1 MSDLFYVIITS
12 DSGKTRRIPIYKK
25 RFILASFFFTLFL
38 AGLIFSSSLTIG
50 MFSISRSY
58 TRQIT
63 ALKEHLQHS
72 TQLLARHQEGTERLK
87 QQMALEIASLQ
98 MAKARQAASFSEEK
112 EEILATAVTELTDRT
127 NTIQEV
133 IKNLGIKVT
142 KSSHAR
148 RDSGGPFI
156 ALKEKEHDQLL
167 FKADKYLE
175 TIRYTPLG
183 RPVTGQISSGF
194 GTRLDPMNGEGAHHT
209 GIDFRGKRGEN
220 VFATGAGVVI
230 QANRNG
236 NYGNFVMID
245 HGNGYTS
252 SFAHLDRFLVKM
264 GDRIERGQVIGKIGS
279 SGRATGAHLHY
290 EVCLKK
296 TPINPARLMKISG
309 LSLSTPRKSAR
320 NVSL

>member
-1 MSDLFYVIITS
+1 MSDLFYIIITS
-12 DSGKTRRIPIYKK
+12 DSGKTRRIPVYKR
-25 RFILASFFFTLFL
+25 RFILAGFFIFLIL

-50 MFSISRSY
+50 LFGTNRSY
-58 TRQIT
+58 SKQI
-63 ALKEHLQHS
+63 ANLKEHLQNS
-72 TQLLARHQEGTERLK
+72 TQLLAKHQESAEQLK
-87 QQMALEIASLQ
+87 QQMAIEIASLQ
-98 MAKARQAASFSEEK
+98 MAKARQAATFSEEK
-112 EEILATAVTELTDRT
+112 EELLATAVTELNDRT
-127 NTIQEV
+127 NN
-133 IKNLGIKVT
+133 IKEIIDNLGIKVT
-142 KSSHAR
+142 KSSHAK

-156 ALKEKEHDQLL
+156 ALKEKEHDKLL

-183 RPVTGQISSGF
+183 RPVTGLISSGF

-252 SFAHLDRFLVKM
+252 SFAHLERFLVKK
-264 GDRIERGQVIGKIGS
+264 GDRVERGQVIGKIGS

-309 LSLSTPRKSAR
+309 LSLSTPRPSDR
-320 NVSL
+320 N

>member
-1 MSDLFYVIITS
+1 MSDLFYIIITS
-12 DSGKTRRIPIYKK
+12 DSGKTRRIPVYKR
-25 RFILASFFFTLFL
+25 RFILASFFIFL
-38 AGLIFSSSLTIG
+38 IIAGLIFSSSLTIG
-50 MFSISRSY
+50 LFGTNRNYSK
-58 TRQIT
+58 QI
-63 ALKEHLQHS
+63 ANLKEHLQNS
-72 TQLLARHQEGTERLK
+72 TQLLAKHQESTEQLK
-87 QQMALEIASLQ
+87 QQMAIEIASLQ
-98 MAKARQAASFSEEK
+98 MAKAREAATFSEEK
-112 EEILATAVTELTDRT
+112 EELLATAVTELNDRT
-127 NTIQEV
+127 NN
-133 IKNLGIKVT
+133 IKEIIDTLGIKVT
-142 KSSHAR
+142 KSSHAK

-156 ALKEKEHDQLL
+156 ALKEKEYDQLL

-252 SFAHLDRFLVKM
+252 SFSHLERFMVKK
-264 GDRIERGQVIGKIGS
+264 GDRVERGQVIGKIGS
-279 SGRATGAHLHY
+279 SGRTTGAHLHY

-309 LSLSTPRKSAR
+309 LSLSTPRPSDK
-320 NVSL
+320 N

>member
-1 MSDLFYVIITS
+1 
-12 DSGKTRRIPIYKK
+12 
-25 RFILASFFFTLFL
+25 
-38 AGLIFSSSLTIG
+38 
-50 MFSISRSY
+50 
-58 TRQIT
+58 
-63 ALKEHLQHS
+63 
-72 TQLLARHQEGTERLK
+72 
-87 QQMALEIASLQ
+87 
-98 MAKARQAASFSEEK
+98 
-112 EEILATAVTELTDRT
+112 VTELNDRT
-127 NTIQEV
+127 NN
-133 IKNLGIKVT
+133 IKEIIDNLGIKVT
-142 KSSHAR
+142 KSSHAK

-156 ALKEKEHDQLL
+156 ALKEKEHDKLL

-252 SFAHLDRFLVKM
+252 SFAHLERFLVKK
-264 GDRIERGQVIGKIGS
+264 GDRVERGQVIGKIGS

-290 EVCLKK
+290 EVSLKK

-309 LSLSTPRKSAR
+309 LALSTPRPSGR
-320 NVSL
+320 N

>member
-1 MSDLFYVIITS
+1 MSDLFYIIITS
-12 DSGKTRRIPIYKK
+12 DSGKTRRIPIYKR
-25 RFILASFFFTLFL
+25 RFILASFFIFL
-38 AGLIFSSSLTIG
+38 ILVGLIFSSSLTIG
-50 MFSISRSY
+50 LFGTNRSY
-58 TRQIT
+58 SKQI
-63 ALKEHLQHS
+63 ASLKEHLQNS
-72 TQLLARHQEGTERLK
+72 TQLLAKHQEGAEQLK
-87 QQMALEIASLQ
+87 QQMAIEIANLQ
-98 MAKARQAASFSEEK
+98 MAKARQAATFSEEK
-112 EEILATAVTELTDRT
+112 EELLATAVTELNDRT
-127 NTIQEV
+127 NN
-133 IKNLGIKVT
+133 IKEIIDNLGIKVT
-142 KSSHAR
+142 KSSHAK

-156 ALKEKEHDQLL
+156 ALKEKEHDKLL

-209 GIDFRGKRGEN
+209 GIDFRGKRGEK

-252 SFAHLDRFLVKM
+252 SFAHLERFMVKN
-264 GDRIERGQVIGKIGS
+264 GDRVERGQVIGKIGS
-279 SGRATGAHLHY
+279 SGRTTGAHLHY

-296 TPINPARLMKISG
+296 TPVNPARLMKISG
-309 LSLSTPRKSAR
+309 LSLSTPRPSDR
-320 NVSL
+320 N

>member
-1 MSDLFYVIITS
+1 MSDLFYIIITS

-58 TRQIT
+58 TRQIA
-63 ALKEHLQHS
+63 ALKDHLQHS
-72 TQLLARHQEGTERLK
+72 TQLLAKHQEGAEQLK

-98 MAKARQAASFSEEK
+98 MAKARQEASFSEEK
-112 EEILATAVTELTDRT
+112 DELLATAVTELNDRT
-127 NTIQEV
+127 NNIKEV
-133 IKNLGIKVT
+133 IENLGIKVT
-142 KSSHAR
+142 KSSHAK

-156 ALKEKEHDQLL
+156 ALNKEKEHDQLL

-209 GIDFRGKRGEN
+209 GIDFRGKQGEKI
-220 VFATGAGVVI
+220 FATGAGVVT
-230 QANRNG
+230 QAHYNG

-252 SFAHLDRFLVKM
+252 SFAHLDRFLVKK
-264 GDRIERGQVIGKIGS
+264 GDRVERGQVIGKIGS

-296 TPINPARLMKISG
+296 TPINPARLMKVSG
-309 LSLSTPRKSAR
+309 LSLSTPRKPAR
-320 NVSL
+320 N

>member
-1 MSDLFYVIITS
+1 MSDLFYIIITS
-12 DSGKTRRIPIYKK
+12 DSGKTRRIPVYKR
-25 RFILASFFFTLFL
+25 RFILASFFIFLIL
-38 AGLIFSSSLTIG
+38 AGLIFSSSLTVG
-50 MFSISRSY
+50 LFGTNRNY
-58 TRQIT
+58 AKQIA

-72 TQLLARHQEGTERLK
+72 TQLLAKHQEGAEQLK
-87 QQMALEIASLQ
+87 QQMAIEIASLQ

-112 EEILATAVTELTDRT
+112 EELLATAVTELTDRT
-127 NTIQEV
+127 NNIKEV
-133 IKNLGIKVT
+133 IDNLGIKVT
-142 KSSHAR
+142 KSSHAK

-156 ALKEKEHDQLL
+156 AHKEKEHDKLL

-209 GIDFRGKRGEN
+209 GIDIRGKRGEN

-252 SFAHLDRFLVKM
+252 SFAHLERFLVKK
-264 GDRIERGQVIGKIGS
+264 GDRVERGQVIGKVGS

-309 LSLSTPRKSAR
+309 LSLSTPRPSDR
-320 NVSL
+320 N

>member
-1 MSDLFYVIITS
+1 MSDLFYIIITS
-12 DSGKTRRIPIYKK
+12 DSGKTRRIPVYKR
-25 RFILASFFFTLFL
+25 RFILASFFIVLFL

-50 MFSISRSY
+50 LFGTNRSY
-58 TRQIT
+58 SKQI
-63 ALKEHLQHS
+63 ANLKEHLQNS
-72 TQLLARHQEGTERLK
+72 TQLLAKHQESAEQLK
-87 QQMALEIASLQ
+87 QQMAIEIASLQ
-98 MAKARQAASFSEEK
+98 MAKARQAATFSEEK
-112 EEILATAVTELTDRT
+112 EELLATAVTELNDRT
-127 NTIQEV
+127 NN
-133 IKNLGIKVT
+133 IKEIIDNLGIKVT
-142 KSSHAR
+142 KSSHAK

-156 ALKEKEHDQLL
+156 ALKEKEHDKLL

-209 GIDFRGKRGEN
+209 GIDFRGKRGEK

-252 SFAHLDRFLVKM
+252 SFAHLERFLVKK
-264 GDRIERGQVIGKIGS
+264 GDRVERGQVIGKIGS

-309 LSLSTPRKSAR
+309 LSLSTPRRLAR
-320 NVSL
+320 N

>member
-1 MSDLFYVIITS
+1 MSDLFYIIITS
-12 DSGKTRRIPIYKK
+12 DSGKTRRIPVYKR
-25 RFILASFFFTLFL
+25 RFILASFFIFLIL

-50 MFSISRSY
+50 LFGTNRNYSK
-58 TRQIT
+58 QI
-63 ALKEHLQHS
+63 ANLKEHLQNS
-72 TQLLARHQEGTERLK
+72 TQLIAKHQESAEQLK
-87 QQMALEIASLQ
+87 QQMAIEIASLQ
-98 MAKARQAASFSEEK
+98 MAKARQAATFSEEK
-112 EEILATAVTELTDRT
+112 EELLATAVTELNDRT
-127 NTIQEV
+127 NN
-133 IKNLGIKVT
+133 IKEIIDTLGIKVT
-142 KSSHAR
+142 KSSHAK

-209 GIDFRGKRGEN
+209 GIDFRGKRGEK

-252 SFAHLDRFLVKM
+252 SFAHLERFMVKK
-264 GDRIERGQVIGKIGS
+264 GDRVERGQVIGKIGS
-279 SGRATGAHLHY
+279 SGRTTGAHLHY

-309 LSLSTPRKSAR
+309 LSLSTPRPSDR
-320 NVSL
+320 N

>member
-1 MSDLFYVIITS
+1 MSDLFHIIITS
-12 DSGKTRRIPIYKK
+12 DSGKTRRIPVYKR
-25 RFILASFFFTLFL
+25 RFILASFFIVLFL

-50 MFSISRSY
+50 LFGTNRSY
-58 TRQIT
+58 SKQI
-63 ALKEHLQHS
+63 ANLKEHLQNS
-72 TQLLARHQEGTERLK
+72 TQLLAKHQESAEQLK
-87 QQMALEIASLQ
+87 QQMAIEIASLQ
-98 MAKARQAASFSEEK
+98 MAKARQAATFSEEK
-112 EEILATAVTELTDRT
+112 EELLATAVTELNDRT
-127 NTIQEV
+127 NN
-133 IKNLGIKVT
+133 IKEIIDNLGIKVT
-142 KSSHAR
+142 KSSHAK

-156 ALKEKEHDQLL
+156 ALKEKEHDKLL

-209 GIDFRGKRGEN
+209 GIDFRGKRGEK

-252 SFAHLDRFLVKM
+252 SFAHLERFLVKK
-264 GDRIERGQVIGKIGS
+264 GDRVERGQVIGKIGS
-279 SGRATGAHLHY
+279 SGRTTGAHLHY
-290 EVCLKK
+290 EVSLKN

-309 LSLSTPRKSAR
+309 LSLSTPRRLAR
-320 NVSL
+320 N